1 MSKANRNRNKHNNKA
16 YREHVMGFTPEQLEA
31 LNGYIVKR
39 YEGTGAKVF
48 VGSIDEI
55 IAFMMKQDLT
65 ELIPQA

>member
-16 YREHVMGFTPEQLEA
+16 YREHVMGFTTEQRES
-31 LNGYIVKR
+31 LNDYLAKQ

-55 IAFMMKQDLT
+55 IAFMMKQELT